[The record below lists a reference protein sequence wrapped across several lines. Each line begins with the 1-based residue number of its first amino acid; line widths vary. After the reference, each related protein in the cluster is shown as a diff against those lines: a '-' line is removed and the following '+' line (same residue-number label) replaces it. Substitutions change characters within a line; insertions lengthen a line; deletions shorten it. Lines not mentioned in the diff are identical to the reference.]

1 MKEGGN
7 IERKGKQ
14 KEEKIGYNLITKTF
28 YYTDIMCY
36 LHIKNYMKLFKI
48 MISHRRKILS
58 TSVNFKKLDTKL
70 YYACNMTKA
79 MS

>member
-14 KEEKIGYNLITKTF
+14 KKEKIGYNLITKTF

-36 LHIKNYMKLFKI
+36 LHIKKL
-48 MISHRRKILS
+48 HEVVQNNDL
-58 TSVNFKKLDTKL
+58 T
-70 YYACNMTKA
+70 
-79 MS
+79 